1 MKGVDYVANENN
13 NVENLE
19 EETNSTELETP
30 DVPNEPD
37 EPIEPEPETNPHYYA
52 TIKNFYDRVRS
63 SLSSNGNHISNEVID
78 YPENAPM
85 SEMLI
90 MNRVP
95 NWEDLEG
102 FKKDLFDTCI
112 VYMTCAMLCAV
123 AYSTSVT
130 EQTTPSLTLKY
141 SSNIKDKPCQRF
153 FDLVDDLIA
162 QINDTQIT
170 NFLGFKVTKASR
182 NCCRRNY
189 WG

>member
-1 MKGVDYVANENN
+1 MANENN

-19 EETNSTELETP
+19 EETNPAEPETP

-37 EPIEPEPETNPHYYA
+37 EPIEPETNPHYYA

-63 SLSSNGNHISNEVID
+63 SLSSNGNRISNEVID

-85 SEMLI
+85 SEMMI

-162 QINDTQIT
+162 QINDEEIT